1 MKFLQYFYALNK
13 AAKNDENCINKF
25 NAWIVKP
32 GENTNRGNGII
43 VCLELNEIKNI
54 LKKQEKHAD
63 GSLKTYIL
71 QKYIE
76 RPLLYKKRK
85 FDLRHYMMLNC
96 AHGRMKGYWY
106 REGYVRT
113 TSTEYTL
120 KISNGSVHLTNDAV
134 QKNLPDYGK
143 YEKGNKIYYE

>member
-1 MKFLQYFYALNK
+1 MSEYYSKMNRDVFDYLPLTFHIKQGIQDDEYLRFCQSYYALGK
-13 AAKNDENCINKF
+13 AIKQDPQHLNKF

-43 VCLELNEIKNI
+43 VCLELSEIKTI
-54 LKKQEKHAD
+54 LKRQEKHSD

-85 FDLRHYMMLNC
+85 FDLRHFMMVNC
-96 AHGRMKGYWY
+96 SNGIMKGYWY
-106 REGYVRT
+106 R
-113 TSTEYTL
+113 
-120 KISNGSVHLTNDAV
+120 
-134 QKNLPDYGK
+134 
-143 YEKGNKIYYE
+143 